1 MDAKDTA
8 PAICGYLWHSK
19 LMMISSAVC
28 RRYSQFVRCVVS
40 TLHHLP
46 VRAKTPYS
54 SQLSPSK
61 VWKPPDHPLL
71 RRIQTAAAGSRCPP
85 QAPPEAAFYSR
96 RASLAVSERN
106 LMIQSS
112 TRRRKS
118 TPFFSALK
126 KIRVHIVFCDSILGI
141 TTYVRRPAWV
151 SYFPNDKEIRTQRI
165 RELLYI

>member
-1 MDAKDTA
+1 MQNKSTDLPGAHKLEETLLDTKDTA
-8 PAICGYLWHSK
+8 PAICGSVRHSK
-19 LMMISSAVC
+19 LMVVSSTVC
-28 RRYSQFVRCVVS
+28 RKDRQFVKCVVS

-54 SQLSPSK
+54 SQLSPLK
-61 VWKPPDHPLL
+61 VSEHPDHPLL

-85 QAPPEAAFYSR
+85 QAPPEAANFSR
-96 RASLAVSERN
+96 RASLAVSERK

-126 KIRVHIVFCDSILGI
+126 KIRVHIVFCDSILRI
-141 TTYVRRPAWV
+141 TT
-151 SYFPNDKEIRTQRI
+151 
-165 RELLYI
+165 

>member
-1 MDAKDTA
+1 MDAKETA
-8 PAICGYLWHSK
+8 PAICGCLWHSK
-19 LMMISSAVC
+19 LMMISSTVC
-28 RRYSQFVRCVVS
+28 RKDRQFVKCVVS

-54 SQLSPSK
+54 SQLSPLK
-61 VWKPPDHPLL
+61 VSEHPDHPLL

-85 QAPPEAAFYSR
+85 QAPPEAANFLR
-96 RASLAVSERN
+96 RASLAVSERK

-126 KIRVHIVFCDSILGI
+126 KIRVHIVFCDSILRI
-141 TTYVRRPAWV
+141 TT
-151 SYFPNDKEIRTQRI
+151 
-165 RELLYI
+165 

>member
-19 LMMISSAVC
+19 LMMISSTVC
-28 RRYSQFVRCVVS
+28 RKDRQFVKCVVS

-54 SQLSPSK
+54 SQLVPLK
-61 VWKPPDHPLL
+61 VSEHPGHPLL

-85 QAPPEAAFYSR
+85 QAPPEAANFSG
-96 RASLAVSERN
+96 RASSAVSERKS
-106 LMIQSS
+106 MIQSS
-112 TRRRKS
+112 TRRRKN

-126 KIRVHIVFCDSILGI
+126 KIRVHIVFCDSINLCHAHPG
-141 TTYVRRPAWV
+141 YAQL
-151 SYFPNDKEIRTQRI
+151 EI
-165 RELLYI
+165 E